1 MRFGHFFVD
10 RPIFASVISI
20 VLMIVGGVALLTLPI
35 AQYPEIAPPTIVVA
49 ASYPGANAETI
60 AETVA
65 SPIEQEVNG
74 VEGMIYMTSQATGDG
89 ALSITVTFAPGTD
102 LDNAQVQVQNRVAQ
116 ATPRL
121 PEEVRRNGV
130 VVNKRSS
137 DFLMLVNLTSPDAS
151 RDAIYLSNYAT
162 VTLVDALKRID
173 GVGDIRIF
181 GERELSLRVWLD
193 PNRLAAYSLAAGDV
207 IAALA
212 AQNVQVPGGALGQ
225 PPAPAGVTKQ
235 ITVTTQGRFQT
246 AEQFRDVIVRATTDG
261 RLLRLRDIARVELGA
276 QQYSTNSYLDGRE
289 TVGIAIQQRPGTN
302 ALSAAAGV
310 QREMERLK
318 ASFPPGIQYQIAY
331 NPTQFVAASIEA
343 VQHTIYEAILL
354 VVIVVF
360 IFLQSWRAAIIPVAA
375 IPVSLIATFAIM
387 AAFGFT
393 LNMLTLF
400 GLILAIGSVVDDAI
414 VVVENVERNIAGG
427 STPREA
433 AHRTMDEVGTAVV
446 AIALVLCA
454 VFVPTAFIPGI
465 SGVFYRQFALTIA
478 TSTIISAIVSLTLS
492 PALAAILLRPHDKHG
507 RRGIGRRLGDW
518 FNGGFDRL
526 THGYSRTVGWVI
538 GHRALFLLVYA
549 GLIAA
554 TVYAFGHVPGGF
566 IPQSDQ
572 GYAIIAI
579 QLPEGASL
587 ERTDAVVQRAA
598 GAARAVPGVA
608 HTVGIA
614 GFSGASFSA
623 ASNAGAIFVIFKP
636 FDERTGSDQGATTI
650 IREIQKRLVGIQEAF
665 SIAILPPPVPGI
677 GQGGGFRMQ
686 VQDRGG
692 RGFVAL
698 EGAVQQLIARAAITP
713 ELTGVFTTFNTR
725 APQVYLDVNRTVAQQ
740 LNVPIASIFEALQV
754 LIGSAYVNDFTAL
767 GRSFQV
773 TAQADAA
780 FRVKID
786 DLLQFKVRSS
796 NGALV
801 PLGTLIKVT
810 DTTGPF
816 TVNRHNLYP
825 SIPVQGTAAP
835 GISTAQAIRVMEQLA
850 AEVLPPDVGFEW
862 VDIAFQEKQA
872 GNTII
877 YVFGLA
883 VLFVFLFLSAQYE
896 SWALPLA
903 IILITP
909 LAVLAALV
917 GVMLKGSDN
926 NILTQIGFIVLIG
939 LAAKNAILIVEFAR
953 QREEEGEDPVRAAI
967 DGSHDRL
974 RPIVMTSLAFS
985 LGVVPLAI
993 ATGPGAELRQAIGV
1007 AVLAGMVGVTLLGL
1021 FLTPVFY
1028 VTIRSVLQ
1036 RFRHRK
1042 SSADRASPRLVETS
1056 AE

>member
-1 MRFGHFFVD
+1 
-10 RPIFASVISI
+10 
-20 VLMIVGGVALLTLPI
+20 
-35 AQYPEIAPPTIVVA
+35 
-49 ASYPGANAETI
+49 
-60 AETVA
+60 
-65 SPIEQEVNG
+65 
-74 VEGMIYMTSQATGDG
+74 
-89 ALSITVTFAPGTD
+89 
-102 LDNAQVQVQNRVAQ
+102 
-116 ATPRL
+116 
-121 PEEVRRNGV
+121 
-130 VVNKRSS
+130 
-137 DFLMLVNLTSPDAS
+137 
-151 RDAIYLSNYAT
+151 
-162 VTLVDALKRID
+162 
-173 GVGDIRIF
+173 
-181 GERELSLRVWLD
+181 
-193 PNRLAAYSLAAGDV
+193 
-207 IAALA
+207 
-212 AQNVQVPGGALGQ
+212 
-225 PPAPAGVTKQ
+225 
-235 ITVTTQGRFQT
+235 
-246 AEQFRDVIVRATTDG
+246 
-261 RLLRLRDIARVELGA
+261 
-276 QQYSTNSYLDGRE
+276 
-289 TVGIAIQQRPGTN
+289 
-302 ALSAAAGV
+302 
-310 QREMERLK
+310 
-318 ASFPPGIQYQIAY
+318 
-331 NPTQFVAASIEA
+331 
-343 VQHTIYEAILL
+343 
-354 VVIVVF
+354 
-360 IFLQSWRAAIIPVAA
+360 
-375 IPVSLIATFAIM
+375 
-387 AAFGFT
+387 
-393 LNMLTLF
+393 
-400 GLILAIGSVVDDAI
+400 
-414 VVVENVERNIAGG
+414 
-427 STPREA
+427 
-433 AHRTMDEVGTAVV
+433 
-446 AIALVLCA
+446 
-454 VFVPTAFIPGI
+454 
-465 SGVFYRQFALTIA
+465 
-478 TSTIISAIVSLTLS
+478 
-492 PALAAILLRPHDKHG
+492 
-507 RRGIGRRLGDW
+507 
-518 FNGGFDRL
+518 
-526 THGYSRTVGWVI
+526 
-538 GHRALFLLVYA
+538 
-549 GLIAA
+549 
-554 TVYAFGHVPGGF
+554 VPGGF

-572 GYAIIAI
+572 GYSIVAI

-598 GAARAVPGVA
+598 EAARTVPGVA

-636 FDERTGSDQGATTI
+636 FDERTGSDQGATTV
-650 IREIQKRLVGIQEAF
+650 IREIQKRLIGIQEAF

-698 EGAVQQLIARAAITP
+698 EGAVQQLIARAATTP

-786 DLLQFKVRSS
+786 DLLQFKVRST

-801 PLGTLIKVT
+801 PLGTLIRVT

-825 SIPVQGTAAP
+825 SIPVQGAAAP
-835 GISTAQAIRVMEQLA
+835 GISTTQAISVMEQLA

-909 LAVLAALV
+909 LSVLAALI

-974 RPIVMTSLAFS
+974 RPIIMTSLAFS

-1028 VTIRSVLQ
+1028 VTIRSVLR
-1036 RFRHRK
+1036 RFQHRK
-1042 SSADRASPRLVETS
+1042 SSADRTSPRLVETT